1 MADPPLKAHS
11 VRIAKQLY
19 TEVKDKLHGL
29 KAVVVQHNDTEGE
42 HVHMYY
48 PHDLGTAKTAKQ
60 KLLDVWGIKR
70 SLTNGD
76 WGWSDPGT
84 LQTFWSYA
92 MSGYDTMKS
101 KKKQHIFDGMARTGA
116 TCIVWGIEEP
126 RLPDFPSRPET
137 PIVST
142 MNVVTLAMPNPKKSI
157 NEQFLKHCQDR
168 FEGRE
173 YVDAETLVDE
183 FVEFFCN
190 GKSHYRMLE
199 AVRYAEWCLNDTP
212 EYHEAIKRRV
222 KNEWLSKI

>member
-1 MADPPLKAHS
+1 MADPSLKAHS

-19 TEVKDKLHGL
+19 AEVKDRLPRL
-29 KAVVVQHNDTEGE
+29 KAVVVQYDDTQGE

-48 PHDLGTAKTAKQ
+48 PHDNETAKTTKQ
-60 KLLDVWGIKR
+60 KLLDEWGIKR

-92 MSGYDTMKS
+92 MFGYDTMKS
-101 KKKQHIFDGMARTGA
+101 KKKEHIFDGMARTGA

-142 MNVVTLAMPNPKKSI
+142 MNTVTLTMPSPKKSI
-157 NEQFLKHCQDR
+157 NDTFLKHCQER

-173 YVDAETLVDE
+173 HVTGETLMAE
-183 FVEFFCN
+183 FVRFFRN
-190 GKSHYRMLE
+190 GKNHYRMME
-199 AVRYAEWCLNDTP
+199 AVRYAEWCLNDTD
-212 EYHEAIKRRV
+212 EYHEVIIHRV
-222 KNEWLSKI
+222 LSEWLPRL